1 MDQFIIILITA
12 GSPAEGTKIA
22 ESLVNHHLAACVN
35 IVPSVK
41 SIFFWEGKTDQ
52 ATEALLII
60 KSKRHLLDK
69 IIEHVKKIHSYTVP
83 EIIALPLIGGSEDY
97 LKWIEE
103 NTIY

>member
-1 MDQFIIILITA
+1 MDFIIILITA
-12 GSPAEGTKIA
+12 GSSEEATKIA
-22 ESLVNHHLAACVN
+22 ASLVNHHLAACVN
-35 IVPSVK
+35 LVPSIK

-52 ATEALLII
+52 ATEVLLII
-60 KSKRHLLDK
+60 KSKKHLLGK

-103 NTIY
+103 NTIS

>member
-1 MDQFIIILITA
+1 MDFIIILVTA
-12 GSPAEGTKIA
+12 GSKEEGKKIA
-22 ESLVNHHLAACVN
+22 ESLVNHHLAACAN
-35 IVPSVK
+35 IVPSIK

-52 ATEALLII
+52 ATEVLLII
-60 KSKRHLLDK
+60 KSRRHLLDK

-103 NTIY
+103 NTIS